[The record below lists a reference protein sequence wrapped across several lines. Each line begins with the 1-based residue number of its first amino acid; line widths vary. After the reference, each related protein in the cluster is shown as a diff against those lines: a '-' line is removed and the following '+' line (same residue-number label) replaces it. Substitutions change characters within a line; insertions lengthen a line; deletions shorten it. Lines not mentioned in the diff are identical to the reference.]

1 VTKWGGPTSRNSET
15 AFRASRFL
23 PEETLSSR
31 SYAMESAGE
40 VRDFSSM
47 RGFEPG
53 TVDDTLALDMT
64 RKVRARCWEKG

>member
-1 VTKWGGPTSRNSET
+1 
-15 AFRASRFL
+15 
-23 PEETLSSR
+23 
-31 SYAMESAGE
+31 MESAGE

-64 RKVRARCWEKG
+64 RKVRVRCWEKG